1 FERTPS
7 GRIFKNIS
15 LLREIS
21 ICTFPAN
28 DQAQV
33 SSLKSIDG
41 LLTIR
46 DIEDWLR
53 ESAGLSKSEA
63 VGFISRFKSAI
74 RSESDDA
81 QQSLVASIV
90 NQINAFNLKG

>member
-1 FERTPS
+1 MIFERTPS
-7 GRIFKNIS
+7 GRILKIS
-15 LLREIS
+15 PCYVKLVFS
-21 ICTFPAN
+21 AN

-74 RSESDDA
+74 RSESDDT